1 MELCLRFNKSEIRH
15 WAERYTECQNLL
27 SRKNEKNLIGRKICI
42 QRKGFMTLN
51 ELDRLSLWKSVRQS
65 KRVREDNCESTV
77 KCITKAA
84 FASNNDW
91 DKLKMLMDLEGISFA
106 RASAILHLYDE
117 GLYPIIDVYAA
128 WSVDKNKVVKNRYT
142 KKFWC
147 AYIPFCR
154 ELARQYGNDMRMV
167 DRALMHYGY
176 IHYNED
182 ELDSPE
188 K

>member
-1 MELCLRFNKSEIRH
+1 MELCLRFNDSEIRH

-91 DKLKMLMDLEGISFA
+91 DKLKLLMDLEGISFA

-128 WSVDKNKVVKNRYT
+128 WSVDKNKDGKESVYQKVLVCVYT
-142 KKFWC
+142 FLSW
-147 AYIPFCR
+147 
-154 ELARQYGNDMRMV
+154 N
-167 DRALMHYGY
+167 
-176 IHYNED
+176 
-182 ELDSPE
+182 
-188 K
+188 